1 MRFSIK
7 LGRGNGRLALYL
19 HHPQSLLPQAVRRG
33 KCLWVSRRWF
43 GRCGWVPRGQ
53 IGIEKPIGLNIQSC
67 EDAWISELVNILV
80 GYIGS
85 SLSVLHLISCMLCWF
100 ILEWENIF
108 RHYWL
113 LLRKHVLENK
123 FLQDDYSYTSTG
135 QVPIGASKHGRALQ
149 MARGF
154 LALLSYHC
162 GERYVKK
169 RLNAWIWD
177 VGTSFNDVGCPEHV
191 PSSFII
197 GCYVL
202 FCFVWEPTRKKKTN
216 PFKCLW
222 TLPNIDS
229 RQSRVSNAVAL
240 KLWTRRTRNLSGSSK
255 HLSGTNHASWCFPKP
270 MGYVALMTSTR
281 TLVCCTYGKMCS
293 PRFKEECLIILKIAL
308 LLLK

>member
-1 MRFSIK
+1 LRFSIK
-7 LGRGNGRLALYL
+7 LGRRNGRLALYL

-108 RHYWL
+108 RHCWL
-113 LLRKHVLENK
+113 LLRKHVLKNK
-123 FLQDDYSYTSTG
+123 LLQDDYSYTSTG
-135 QVPIGASKHGRALQ
+135 QVPIGASKHGRA
-149 MARGF
+149 
-154 LALLSYHC
+154 
-162 GERYVKK
+162 E
-169 RLNAWIWD
+169 
-177 VGTSFNDVGCPEHV
+177 TVGCMGLGCRNFLQWCWM
-191 PSSFII
+191 SWTCTFII
-197 GCYVL
+197 HHRMLCFVL
-202 FCFVWEPTRKKKTN
+202 FENQPEKKTN

-281 TLVCCTYGKMCS
+281 TMDPSLWCAVHMAKCAVRVSRKNVWSSWKLLSCYWNNCS
-293 PRFKEECLIILKIAL
+293 QA
-308 LLLK
+308 